1 MDLVHEYSE
10 IEKMYIKRLMKHNK
24 MDCKFC
30 LYVVTEK
37 NLSQLPISE
46 IKKGP
51 HQTVTELEA
60 KIILLHN
67 KLGNR

>member
-1 MDLVHEYSE
+1 MDLVHEDSE

-24 MDCKFC
+24 MD
-30 LYVVTEK
+30 LTEK